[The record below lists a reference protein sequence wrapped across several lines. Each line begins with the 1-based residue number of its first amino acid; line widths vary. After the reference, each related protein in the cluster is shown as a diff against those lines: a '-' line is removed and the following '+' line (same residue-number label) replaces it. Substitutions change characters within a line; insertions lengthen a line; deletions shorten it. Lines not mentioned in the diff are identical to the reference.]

1 MEVSKNILLKLQDVS
16 VSYGVIKALRNVNL
30 EVYEGEIVTLIGAN
44 GAGKTS
50 LLNSILG
57 IHRAQSGIIT
67 FVGKNITRKST
78 EHIVSSGLC
87 LVPEGRGI
95 MTLMNVL
102 ENLQLGAYHLKGDI
116 TKQLERVYRHFPIL
130 RERSEQLS
138 GTLSGGEQQMLAVAR
153 GAMSIPKLMMLDEP
167 SLGLGPVLIE
177 ELFKIIAELNQEGI
191 TILLAEQNA
200 RKALTLANR
209 GYVFQTGE
217 IVMSGTAEEL
227 ASDAAV
233 QEAYLGG

>member
-16 VSYGVIKALRNVNL
+16 VSYGAIRALRNVNL
-30 EVYEGEIVTLIGAN
+30 EVCEGEIVTLIGAN

-67 FVGKNITRKST
+67 FIGKNITRKST

-153 GAMSIPKLMMLDEP
+153 GAMAIPKLMMLDEP
-167 SLGLGPVLIE
+167 SLGLGPALIE
-177 ELFKIIAELNQEGI
+177 ELFKIIVELNQEGI